1 MMIHVPLLF
10 SLLILLNACT
20 THPPSTK
27 DLQCLTLNIYH
38 EARGEGLMGMLAVGE
53 ITINRVNN
61 KKWPNSI
68 CAVVYQDKQ
77 FSWTHDQLTDSMKEE
92 EAKHLS
98 QLVAKLI
105 LSGVKLNLTK

>member
-1 MMIHVPLLF
+1 
-10 SLLILLNACT
+10 
-20 THPPSTK
+20 
-27 DLQCLTLNIYH
+27 
-38 EARGEGLMGMLAVGE
+38 MGMLAVGE